1 MSTASRAASRIAIW
15 TQGGDEFMRATS
27 QDAVRGVD
35 GQEHVSDQA
44 TIWRWREA
52 YQNDF
57 AARMDWTVKD
67 FAHANH
73 NPLLVVNGKPGTGP
87 VELEAAAGQTDRAR
101 RCWQQRP
108 RWAEAALQMVGVC
121 GGGPQRSPGR

>member
-1 MSTASRAASRIAIW
+1 MFT
-15 TQGGDEFMRATS
+15 RATS
-27 QDAVRGVD
+27 QDVVRGVD

-73 NPLLVVNGKPGTGP
+73 NPVLVVNGKPGTAP
-87 VELEAAAGQTDRAR
+87 IEMEADAGQTDYAR
-101 RCWQQRP
+101 RRRQQRS
-108 RWAEAALQMVGVC
+108 RWADTPL
-121 GGGPQRSPGR
+121 